1 MIPELNQLVS
11 RWLLRRRLSEALT
24 WAGRGLAGGLAAGVG
39 LALVARLTPLR
50 PLPTLIWLTAAF
62 ALGGTAV
69 AWLAAFFWP
78 RPLLPAART
87 FDRRFGLAERTS
99 TALELAL
106 RPADAP
112 DWLRREQAADALA
125 SALRVDPRRMM
136 PFAIGRAEALAALAL
151 AAILTLSLALPN
163 PQAGALAQ
171 QAAVGNA
178 IAQQV
183 TRIEALRREIEAN
196 PALTEAQKEALTR
209 PLAEAQQKLSQGRL
223 TQEQAVSALQGAEGQ
238 LRQLADPGAQT
249 RAQALQQAGQALAGA
264 GGENP
269 LEGFG
274 QALAPDSGNRGLAR
288 GDFQAAA
295 QALGNLD
302 PAQLSPEEQAA
313 LAAQLEALA
322 QATAAADPALAAE
335 GLAQAAQALRA
346 GDVTGARQA
355 LQAAAGALS
364 QAAGQI
370 AQSQA
375 AGQAAEGLTQA
386 GQQVMGIGDWGL
398 GIGEWGV
405 GSGGWGGGGGGR
417 GGRAGANPIQQGNG
431 PGDGGERGYEPIY
444 SPYRLAG
451 GGGPQVNLP
460 GSGQPGGEVV
470 GQGNTTP
477 GAGGPPTVPY
487 NQVYPA
493 YSAAA
498 YQAINSGQVP
508 PGLRPLVRDYFSSLE
523 P

>member
-62 ALGGTAV
+62 ALGWTAV

-375 AGQAAEGLTQA
+375 AGQAAEGLTQ
-386 GQQVMGIGDWGL
+386 G
-398 GIGEWGV
+398 GV
-405 GSGGWGGGGGGR
+405 GRGMAPGR
-417 GGRAGANPIQQGNG
+417 GGRAAAARARVRVRG
-431 PGDGGERGYEPIY
+431 PVAAQVAGRGWGRGRGGR
-444 SPYRLAG
+444 
-451 GGGPQVNLP
+451 
-460 GSGQPGGEVV
+460 
-470 GQGNTTP
+470 
-477 GAGGPPTVPY
+477 
-487 NQVYPA
+487 PA
-493 YSAAA
+493 RIPSSRATDRATGVSAATSRSIPRIA
-498 YQAINSGQVP
+498 WRAAAGRRSICRAAGSPVGKWSGRGTP
-508 PGLRPLVRDYFSSLE
+508 PRARAGRPPCRTIRFIRPTARRPIRLSIPVRCR
-523 P
+523 PA